1 MSVQLARKP
10 GTASAK
16 REGYYNPTAPV
27 EGQQEQQEDGEQE
40 QHQGGGRRN
49 GGVRGRGRRRGRG
62 GRVSTHFPSSFYLVL
77 LT

>member
-16 REGYYNPTAPV
+16 RESHYNTTAPV

-40 QHQGGGRRN
+40 QQSGGRRN
-49 GGVRGRGRRRGRG
+49 GGTRGRGRRRGRG
-62 GRVSTHFPSSFYLVL
+62 GKVSTRSLSTFYPVL
-77 LT
+77 QT

>member
-16 REGYYNPTAPV
+16 RESHYNTTAPV

-40 QHQGGGRRN
+40 QQSGGRRN
-49 GGVRGRGRRRGRG
+49 GGIRGRGRRRGGRA
-62 GRVSTHFPSSFYLVL
+62 GRVSAHFLSSFYLIL
-77 LT
+77 QA